1 MAWTQLIPFAIFSIT
16 RFSRTFIAAKHESRH
31 VGSSPSQ
38 KYICLDVQDSIVGVC
53 SIGEGFS
60 EGSAGATLGAIAGFV
75 VVFTVEGVDEDAPS
89 PGSDESFAFFLEG
102 PVESVVSV
110 VAGPVDPDD
119 SADED
124 YGGPD
129 VSVVSVVAGP
139 VDPDDSADEDS
150 GGQMNL

>member
-1 MAWTQLIPFAIFSIT
+1 MRHNLYPSLFFPLTGFPGHL
-16 RFSRTFIAAKHESRH
+16 SRLKHESRH

-53 SIGEGFS
+53 SIGKGFS

-110 VAGPVDPDD
+110 VADDDPD
-119 SADED
+119 E
-124 YGGPD
+124 
-129 VSVVSVVAGP
+129 SVVSVVL
-139 VDPDDSADEDS
+139 VQLI
-150 GGQMNL
+150 QMNLLCPLLLVQLIHDSGTCCVRCCWSS